1 MYKEE
6 SENFSLDSTEQ
17 AKVFEEL
24 LEIIEKEVLDDL
36 VKEVR
41 YETLEELLGIDFK
54 VSSVK
59 NFFLDK
65 IDYFTAKIRES
76 QQAIA
81 VLNKETDNYEESNN
95 SNGSLNKNSNLLEE
109 KVFFEQQIQSIE
121 SLIFSQMN
129 KYDSECESLLLVQ
142 GTIDFLKDPKTRKV
156 SPAEDKDYQESINDW
171 VQKKA
176 FLVKIIDDTIE
187 NIEQLSR
194 LKLAIQDFLDPDE
207 YIRLGSQAIRS
218 VGKNIMFFNSTINH
232 INNIRSLPIKLKNDI
247 HLSYRMNQLLE
258 LSNQLN
264 SSETKLISIAKSYR

>member
-6 SENFSLDSTEQ
+6 SENFPLDSTEQ